1 MLWKNLEGHVGGTAC
16 IVTEVQEL
24 IEETEIS
31 ILFFS

>member
-1 MLWKNLEGHVGGTAC
+1 MLWKNLEGHVGGTAW